1 MLSPRQFNLLLTWVR
16 PKLGSIWLMVRADK
30 RYGFDV
36 IPDLRLETEL
46 DPSRWALLCN
56 TTGHGVT
63 RKKTEEGYRFSHML
77 TLGEKMTGR
86 ERHELCIKS
95 GVERTKENSVKL
107 ELAGPRG
114 DKWADWGGWYSM
126 IGHGRC
132 ACYGGRGLSMSS
144 CCLEV
149 RQNHV
154 AWNSI
159 HNNYKLHSFVLIS
172 LSVGKEEQLSLY
184 QHFRWRNW
192 GTRGFTWLPQGCT
205 TGGWIL
211 PKVQRLH
218 PVLP

>member
-63 RKKTEEGYRFSHML
+63 RKETEEGYRFSHMS

-86 ERHELCIKS
+86 ARHELCIKS

-107 ELAGPRG
+107 ELVCPRG
-114 DKWADWGGWYSM
+114 DKWADV
-126 IGHGRC
+126 
-132 ACYGGRGLSMSS
+132 RGLIFHDRPW
-144 CCLEV
+144 EV
-149 RQNHV
+149 CVLWRVGAKHV
-154 AWNSI
+154 ILLFRSPTEPCGLKFNS
-159 HNNYKLHSFVLIS
+159 
-172 LSVGKEEQLSLY
+172 
-184 QHFRWRNW
+184 
-192 GTRGFTWLPQGCT
+192 
-205 TGGWIL
+205 
-211 PKVQRLH
+211 
-218 PVLP
+218 